1 MQDNINL
8 FPGRSVTGSGK
19 APKYQPPTLFTSLIG
34 REQDV
39 TALCSLLQRPEVRLL
54 TLLGAGGVGKTRL
67 AIEVAH
73 QTEGH
78 LLDEVRFVGLAAVS
92 DPYLLLPSIAEELG
106 IGNLARN
113 RSWKKSSSHCTRSAS
128 CFSLTTLNNSC
139 PLPPCSKIFW
149 SSALG

>member
-1 MQDNINL
+1 MQDNIKL

-54 TLLGAGGVGKTRL
+54 TLLGTGGVGKTRL

-78 LLDEVRFVGLAAVS
+78 LLDEVCFVGLAAVS

-106 IGNLARN
+106 IRELGAE
-113 RSWKKSSSHCTRSAS
+113 
-128 CFSLTTLNNSC
+128 SLLE
-139 PLPPCSKIFW
+139 KIILSLHEKRFLLLLDNFEQLL
-149 SSALG
+149 S